1 MLTSLPWLW
10 LNDGDYGDKMGGCG
24 NFSAWIIMTAYRIRQ
39 TEPHSVPVGLTR
51 GICISSTVEGSVF
64 STSGALM
71 HAEGVS
77 LWQFKNAI
85 LRRLSKPSDD

>member
-1 MLTSLPWLW
+1 
-10 LNDGDYGDKMGGCG
+10 
-24 NFSAWIIMTAYRIRQ
+24 MTAYRIRQ

-71 HAEGVS
+71 HAKGGNFR
-77 LWQFKNAI
+77 LLL
-85 LRRLSKPSDD
+85 LRVTDLIPSQVIELGAAGNI